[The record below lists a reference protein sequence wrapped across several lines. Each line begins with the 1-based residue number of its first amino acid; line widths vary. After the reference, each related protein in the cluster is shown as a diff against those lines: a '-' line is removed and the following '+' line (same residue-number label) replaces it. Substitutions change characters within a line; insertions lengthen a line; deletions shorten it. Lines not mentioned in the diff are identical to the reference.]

1 MNQLEEDLNITHG
14 QKKSLCPLLG
24 KGYCVVF
31 HRQLYHIRQSMTFF
45 LHFEIK
51 YGLRRCMWV
60 PG

>member
-45 LHFEIK
+45 FI
-51 YGLRRCMWV
+51 LRLSMV
-60 PG
+60 